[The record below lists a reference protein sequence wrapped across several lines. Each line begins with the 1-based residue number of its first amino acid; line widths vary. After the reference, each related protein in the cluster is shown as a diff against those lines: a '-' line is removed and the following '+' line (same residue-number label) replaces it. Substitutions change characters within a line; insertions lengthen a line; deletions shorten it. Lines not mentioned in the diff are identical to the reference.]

1 MHDDDDD
8 DYDYDGDDGDDYD
21 GDGDED
27 DSHQLNLGYDACVKK
42 LFEEKK
48 IKYGMLDKENDEEW
62 QIVEENKIE
71 YELGAGW
78 KGERF
83 WFSDLIEHS
92 CFTPTTNQGHS
103 PRSAFKPK
111 KILSKM
117 TKIPKPK
124 FRICILTT

>member
-1 MHDDDDD
+1 MI
-8 DYDYDGDDGDDYD
+8 
-21 GDGDED
+21 
-27 DSHQLNLGYDACVKK
+27 LVWIKV
-42 LFEEKK
+42 FEEKK

-92 CFTPTTNQGHS
+92 CFTATTQPRPQPTLC
-103 PRSAFKPK
+103 F
-111 KILSKM
+111 
-117 TKIPKPK
+117 
-124 FRICILTT
+124 